1 VAATAAWINPLTTVL
16 LSGLPLLLADIRNI
30 TALTSHGVL
39 DQAATRQIQE
49 LSVAYHLVRQ
59 GARPRML
66 NKTRRIHGSWFW

>member
-1 VAATAAWINPLTTVL
+1 MLWFTEPPKKA
-16 LSGLPLLLADIRNI
+16 
-30 TALTSHGVL
+30 L